1 MMQNNNDNRL
11 DYYWFQILYSVVPYC
26 PDHSC
31 PWLRK
36 PHCLE
41 EMRVSVQKYLNN
53 LKLPQLYSSSVI
65 CNKEMDIGNFC
76 HDF

>member
-1 MMQNNNDNRL
+1 MITDWITTGFRFSTVWSPIAQL
-11 DYYWFQILYSVVPYC
+11 PVALILE
-26 PDHSC
+26 
-31 PWLRK
+31 

-53 LKLPQLYSSSVI
+53 LKLPQLYSSGVI
-65 CNKEMDIGNFC
+65 CNKEMDIGNFL